1 VYVGSVPENVRLL
14 PLGATG
20 PEIVFHAGFASVE
33 S

>member
-14 PLGATG
+14 PLGVTG
-20 PEIVFHAGFASVE
+20 PEIVFHAGLASVE